1 MARLRM
7 AWLGMLARDVG
18 MAPSARDGSV
28 GLALL
33 GEPTTKL
40 YRLVALYSMELRGV
54 SDEMIRPGET

>member
-18 MAPSARDGSV
+18 MARSARDGSV

-33 GEPTTKL
+33 GEPTKL
-40 YRLVALYSMELRGV
+40 YRLVALYSTELRGV
-54 SDEMIRPGET
+54 SDEMIPAG